1 MARKNRRLHTEGYL
15 LPALLVGLL
24 VLAAMGC
31 LLYLSLKG
39 RAEALGTEI
48 KKLETQRTVLRERM
62 RVEESVA
69 KCAAGIGKARMR
81 KELEKKIDRVL
92 APQPKKKG
100 NGTKAPRG
108 IEDVGRELLKGGS
121 KEILKQMLKK

>member
-48 KKLETQRTVLRERM
+48 KKLETQRTVLRERL
-62 RVEESVA
+62 RVEESEWARISAPGNVVKA
-69 KCAAGIGKARMR
+69 LETHGITMTWPRQEQIVRIGAPSAMVRSRKGELAGMTRR
-81 KELEKKIDRVL
+81 
-92 APQPKKKG
+92 QPAS
-100 NGTKAPRG
+100 GTM
-108 IEDVGRELLKGGS
+108 IHD
-121 KEILKQMLKK
+121 